1 MSDTI
6 IEQNEVESLGTE
18 ISDEVLEAAGSAEC
32 FAAYTQFAYC
42 TQMYRERVPSLAAY
56 CVTVEC

>member
-42 TQMYRERVPSLAAY
+42 TQMYCPSLPEVDFGQQEA
-56 CVTVEC
+56 

>member
-42 TQMYRERVPSLAAY
+42 TQMYCPGLPEVDFGQHKA
-56 CVTVEC
+56 